1 MRIPH
6 THLHQPWGTV
16 LDNCAGSCTT
26 AVAASR
32 TGRKYIAIG
41 RDERHAADG
50 MERLKSINPATR
62 GHTRSLRD

>member
-6 THLHQPWGTV
+6 THLHQPGETV
-16 LDNCAGSCTT
+16 LDNYAGSCTT

-32 TGRKYIAIG
+32 TGRKYIALG

-50 MERLKSINPATR
+50 MERLKNMQLT
-62 GHTRSLRD
+62 LF